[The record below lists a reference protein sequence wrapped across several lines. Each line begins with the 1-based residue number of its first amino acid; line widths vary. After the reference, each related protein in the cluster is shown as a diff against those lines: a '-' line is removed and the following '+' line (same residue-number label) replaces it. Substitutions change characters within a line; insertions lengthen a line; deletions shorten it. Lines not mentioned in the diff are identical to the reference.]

1 MSRVLIIIILDL
13 SSVIHLES
21 ILGSAESF
29 FVKSGLRTEETGG
42 GDDVGILRRR
52 GSRR

>member
-13 SSVIHLES
+13 SSVIHLE
-21 ILGSAESF
+21 SAESF

-52 GSRR
+52 VSRR